1 MKRHEL
7 IEGMTVFFYHPDA
20 LWPKD
25 RIVECK
31 VVKENGQLRVKHVNS
46 EHCIEFGVSDVDDK
60 ALEGYL
66 FKTKEEVQ
74 QKIDSEFEKWKTEYE
89 NLGKQDFV
97 NMVFKQIIG
106 ENIYEDRELEVTKDK
121 FEKEFGIRPK

>member
-31 VVKENGQLRVKHVNS
+31 VVKENG
-46 EHCIEFGVSDVDDK
+46 
-60 ALEGYL
+60 
-66 FKTKEEVQ
+66 
-74 QKIDSEFEKWKTEYE
+74 
-89 NLGKQDFV
+89 
-97 NMVFKQIIG
+97 
-106 ENIYEDRELEVTKDK
+106 
-121 FEKEFGIRPK
+121 